1 MQDRSLFY
9 LLSLILFLLP
19 SGNVTTTSV
28 RGLEPGTEYV
38 FSIAA
43 IAEDIHYANAP
54 TDLYGRREPVDEALV
69 GEFSTYTNIT
79 ATLAF
84 DFDFSF
90 FSANS
95 TLNHTGVY
103 PLILLCV
110 KCRWHDTIFR

>member
-1 MQDRSLFY
+1 MNWCTEGESHFF
-9 LLSLILFLLP
+9 LSNCPLHFAVVYVCP
-19 SGNVTTTSV
+19 FPHTGNVTTTSV

-43 IAEDIHYANAP
+43 IAEDIQYANAP

-69 GEFSTYTNIT
+69 GQFSTYTNIT

-84 DFDFSF
+84 DFDFGF

-95 TLNHTGVY
+95 TLNHTGS
-103 PLILLCV
+103 PS
-110 KCRWHDTIFR
+110 